1 MATKVKSDDVTWI
14 PRGKALAIPDTQ
26 EEEQHAVEERL
37 MDKIKYAYCNQFS
50 YLAVFYFLH

>member
-37 MDKIKYAYCNQFS
+37 MDKIK
-50 YLAVFYFLH
+50 